1 MFSNMLRSAVLAG
14 AVTFAFSLPASAA
27 PQTEGDYI
35 PKHAVAIDTI
45 GGVHHGPI
53 DCVTAGKIIRHIG
66 FRDVEARD
74 CNGEIYHF
82 TARQNGHIV
91 HLRIDRAE
99 GNVTRG

>member
-1 MFSNMLRSAVLAG
+1 MFRNMLHSAVLAG
-14 AVTFAFSLPASAA
+14 AVTLAFGLPAMAA
-27 PQTEGDYI
+27 MHTEGDYI
-35 PKHAVAIDTI
+35 PKVPVAIDNI

-53 DCVTAGKIIRHIG
+53 DCVTAGKIIRHQG

-82 TARQNGHIV
+82 TARHNGHIV
-91 HLRIDRAE
+91 HLRIDREE

>member
-1 MFSNMLRSAVLAG
+1 MFRNMLQSAILAG
-14 AVTFAFSLPASAA
+14 TVTFALGLPASAA
-27 PQTEGDYI
+27 PQTEGDYV
-35 PKHAVAIDTI
+35 PKRAAAVETI

-53 DCVTAGKIIRHIG
+53 DCVTAGKIIRHLG

-82 TARQNGHIV
+82 TARHDGQVV